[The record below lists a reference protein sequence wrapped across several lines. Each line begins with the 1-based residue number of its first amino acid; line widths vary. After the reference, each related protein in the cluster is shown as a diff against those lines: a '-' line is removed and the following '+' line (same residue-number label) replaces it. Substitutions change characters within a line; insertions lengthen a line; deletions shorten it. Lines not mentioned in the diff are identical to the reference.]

1 MTGALPWLTIA
12 RGAAPL
18 IVSMPHTGIEI
29 PVAKGVHLSSPWLAR
44 KDTDWWID
52 RLYDF
57 APALGA
63 TVIRTAISRTVI
75 DANRDPSGKSLYPGQ
90 NTTELCPTTT
100 FDGEPLYRENRVPD
114 TNEIAARRALFF
126 DPYHAAIETE
136 IARLREQHAVV
147 VLFDAHS
154 IRSRISRLFDGELPH
169 FNIGTNSGASCAP
182 RLAAAVDDICAHSG
196 FSHVVN
202 ARFKG
207 GYATRHYG
215 APERGVHAI
224 QLELAMRGYIS
235 EPQTVSPDN
244 WPVPYVPE
252 RASVIRPVLEQIL
265 TACIRF
271 AREERS

>member
-154 IRSRISRLFDGELPH
+154 IRSRISRLFDGELPD
-169 FNIGTNSGASCAP
+169 FNLGTNSGASCAP